1 MYVCIQNCNEKLTK
15 LQTTHTS
22 PYDDHDDLEEIEICW
37 SQRFSV
43 LLEAVTYKAYE
54 LVAHCVVAVTFGLGS
69 LKHRTTDNKVED
81 SQIRS
86 VR

>member
-1 MYVCIQNCNEKLTK
+1 MNAYMY
-15 LQTTHTS
+15 TS

-43 LLEAVTYKAYE
+43 LLEAVTYQAYE
-54 LVAHCVVAVTFGLGS
+54 LVAHCVVAVAFGLVS
-69 LKHRTTDNKVED
+69 SKHSTTDNKDED